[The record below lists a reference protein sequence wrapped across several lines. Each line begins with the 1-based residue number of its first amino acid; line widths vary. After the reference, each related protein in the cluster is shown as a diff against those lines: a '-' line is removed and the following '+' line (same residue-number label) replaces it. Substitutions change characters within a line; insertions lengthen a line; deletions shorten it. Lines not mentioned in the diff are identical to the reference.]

1 MQKNHAGV
9 PVSLGK
15 GKYSKTYYC
24 SRVLGPDIIPGSDG
38 QCGPIN
44 GPQCPDCYKSFPSS
58 ASSDEFEFEYTSVS
72 CETGFYEADITLL
85 DVIGYLYGDKY
96 SEIRQQ
102 YPNFTKGCISAL
114 TKILREK
121 LSEGII
127 VTSLDIEIINETYIY
142 MGVIGIHKCYVIK
155 TNIGNVLVTE
165 DQNVSLYY
173 GEFLPFEKTGELKAG
188 IKWYHVFT
196 WLCCLNHTWVGTNE
210 KGEYFVSDESAKFV
224 KAYISEILRK
234 MFPKIFP
241 EGFLVKTMRVEQ
253 LDENGNPR
261 VITDINGVEKFL
273 IFRKDEGIDVSI
285 EIQDIPEGYENDFTV
300 KSQTISNL
308 MEEYS
313 QDQEQK
319 TKVEI
324 KPKVEEKE
332 QKEICEP
339 RIKSPTCFKCQTT
352 YRGPLN
358 NSCCDT
364 CSKKIVFITTQELF
378 GKCES
383 NWISI
388 HQSYIDALKTRFGIE
403 KSQPCCF
410 KKTTSGL
417 SVFCEMEIEMGKEY
431 AKVTHRVSATGEHV
445 KTVSNPILC

>member
-1 MQKNHAGV
+1 MQKNNAGV
-9 PVSLGK
+9 SVSLGE

-24 SRVLGPDIIPGSDG
+24 SRVLGPHIIVGSDG
-38 QCGPIN
+38 QCGPNN

-58 ASSDEFEFEYTSVS
+58 ASSYEFEYTSV
-72 CETGFYEADITLL
+72 CYETGIYEEDIKLHV
-85 DVIGYLYGDKY
+85 VIGYLYGDKY
-96 SEIRQQ
+96 SQIRQQ

-114 TKILREK
+114 TKILRKK

-127 VTSLDIEIINETYIY
+127 VTSLDIERIDEKYNY
-142 MGVIGIHKCYVIK
+142 MGLIRICTCYVIK
-155 TNIGNVLVTE
+155 TNIGKVLVTE

-188 IKWYHVFT
+188 IKWYHVFM
-196 WLCCLNHTWVGTNE
+196 WLCNLNYTWVGKNAKE
-210 KGEYFVSDESAKFV
+210 EYFVSDESAKFV

-234 MFPKIFP
+234 MFPEIFP

-253 LDENGNPR
+253 LDEFGNPR

-285 EIQDIPEGYENDFTV
+285 KIQDIPEGHENDFTA
-300 KSQTISNL
+300 KTQKKLSNL
-308 MEEYS
+308 MDEFFQKQEE
-313 QDQEQK
+313 K
-319 TKVEI
+319 TEVKV
-324 KPKVEEKE
+324 KPEVEVEEE

-339 RIKSPTCFKCQTT
+339 RNKYQTCFKCQTT
-352 YRGPLN
+352 FRGPLN
-358 NSCCDT
+358 NSCCDR
-364 CSKKIVFITTQELF
+364 CSKNIEFITTQELF

-383 NWISI
+383 NWESI
-388 HQSYIDALKTRFGIE
+388 HQKYIDALKTRFGIE

-417 SVFCEMEIEMGKEY
+417 SVFCEMGYEMGKEDVK
-431 AKVTHRVSATGEHV
+431 ATHRISATGEHV
-445 KTVSNPILC
+445 KTVSNPIMC